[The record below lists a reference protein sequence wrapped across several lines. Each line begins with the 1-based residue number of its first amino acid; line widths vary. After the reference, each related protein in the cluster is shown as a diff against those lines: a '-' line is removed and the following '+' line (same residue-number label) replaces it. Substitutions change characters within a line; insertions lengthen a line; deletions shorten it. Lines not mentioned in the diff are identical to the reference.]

1 MLFAIIVAIITFI
14 VATAAVAAFFVLR
27 ARRAGTVAKP
37 SHAGRDRVRSV
48 DNVGVKGTLDEQ
60 VRARGGKHTTPT
72 TAPAETTAV
81 TVDSA
86 QGSGTDFAPETAQIT
101 TTAQTTTVTTT
112 TLMTTTAVTT
122 TDSLPETTTALYS
135 EDEEPKKSWL
145 PAAALGLIAAGCG
158 GLLCFVRLIRK
169 QDSGAD

>member
-48 DNVGVKGTLDEQ
+48 DNVGVTGTLDEQ

-72 TAPAETTAV
+72 TAPAETTTGRV
-81 TVDSA
+81 S
-86 QGSGTDFAPETAQIT
+86 E
-101 TTAQTTTVTTT
+101 
-112 TLMTTTAVTT
+112 
-122 TDSLPETTTALYS
+122 SLRSRFVALGV
-135 EDEEPKKSWL
+135 L
-145 PAAALGLIAAGCG
+145 AAAIFGSLTVKLWSMQAMRQAE
-158 GLLCFVRLIRK
+158 FARK
-169 QDSGAD
+169 AQENLYATIYKPA